1 MAARAKATRVGISVK
16 KIRPIC
22 DLVRGKDV
30 RQAVDILRF
39 TVSPSSQVILKTLNS
54 AVANAENN
62 ELLSRERLKIIRITA
77 DEGPR
82 LRRFRPK
89 ARGRVGRFDR
99 PSCHLTIEVDEQEST
114 GTTVRPGG

>member
-16 KIRPIC
+16 KIRPVC
-22 DLVRGKDV
+22 DLVRGMDIHRAMDV
-30 RQAVDILRF
+30 LRF
-39 TVSPSSQVILKTLNS
+39 TVSPSAEVILKTLNS

-62 ELLSRERLKIIRITA
+62 EFRSRERLRIVRITA

-99 PSCHLTIEVDEQEST
+99 PSCHLTIEVDEPESA
-114 GTTVRPGG
+114 GTAR